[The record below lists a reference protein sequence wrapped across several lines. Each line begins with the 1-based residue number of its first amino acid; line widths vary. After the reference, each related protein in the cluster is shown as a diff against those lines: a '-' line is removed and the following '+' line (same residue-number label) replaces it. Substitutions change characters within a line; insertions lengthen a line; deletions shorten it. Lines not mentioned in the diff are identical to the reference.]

1 VNAGAVST
9 IVRYEREG
17 GREGERDA
25 AMEREREIHRE
36 RERRGAGEGERER
49 ERARACERARKTGA
63 RACKFKCLRDVRQ
76 GTASIATISLSFS
89 FLCLFSFVLFFFF
102 VFLTALEHFYF
113 LFAAFHLSLSPPCAS
128 LAYIHAQAQEADGL
142 SLFSHLLARRLQAC
156 MRDQG
161 EPPGSLVCMYDVIC
175 DNIVIMCMYV

>member
-1 VNAGAVST
+1 MQRWSERG
-9 IVRYEREG
+9 RYT
-17 GREGERDA
+17 
-25 AMEREREIHRE
+25 ERERD
-36 RERRGAGEGERER
+36 GERER
-49 ERARACERARKTGA
+49 ERERGSARARAREHA
-63 RACKFKCLRDVRQ
+63 RQVHVPASLSACATFGRVRQ
-76 GTASIATISLSFS
+76 ASPQ
-89 FLCLFSFVLFFFF
+89 FLCLFLFCVFFPLSCFFF

-128 LAYIHAQAQEADGL
+128 LAYIHAQAEEADGL